1 MTIKVGDKLPDA
13 TFNTMSPEGPKPMT
27 TADVFGGKKVVLFA
41 VPGAFTPTCHNTHLP
56 GFIQMAGDMKSKG
69 IDTIAC
75 IAVNDVFVL
84 SAWAKQTGADGKILF
99 LADGAADFTKKVG
112 LEFDLTARGHGR
124 AFAPLFDGRRQRRRE
139 VAQSRRRRGG
149 RQVER
154 RDRLHDALIAATT
167 KPECERPGS
176 IPWPFFLATRCACVQ
191 GFARRCRRSDK
202 VPITPFGM

>member
-75 IAVNDVFVL
+75 VSVNDVFVL
-84 SAWAKQTGADGKILF
+84 SAWAKQNRCSSRQLPRRV
-99 LADGAADFTKKVG
+99 LAICAS
-112 LEFDLTARGHGR
+112 LAR
-124 AFAPLFDGRRQRRRE
+124 
-139 VAQSRRRRGG
+139 
-149 RQVER
+149 
-154 RDRLHDALIAATT
+154 
-167 KPECERPGS
+167 
-176 IPWPFFLATRCACVQ
+176 TR
-191 GFARRCRRSDK
+191 
-202 VPITPFGM
+202 